1 MKNLSRLILTT
12 LLVFA
17 IGNVNAQDENNPW
30 QLTIGINAVDV
41 FPVGEDAPQGDYFQ
55 EFYNVEDH
63 WSILP
68 AVSLISLQK
77 YIDDGFSVGI
87 SGSIN
92 RLDKWGTALDG
103 TPVSVDNLMYY
114 AVDGSIKYSLSELFK
129 TKKIEPFVGFG
140 GGYTWIEEGTYNTF
154 SNAESGSDLVGSGTL
169 NGTVGLAYWFSDNIG
184 ITINGTNTKDK
195 TR

>member
-30 QLTIGINAVDV
+30 QLAIGINAVDV

-55 EFYNVEDH
+55 EFYNVGDH

-77 YIDDGFSVGI
+77 YIDDGF
-87 SGSIN
+87 
-92 RLDKWGTALDG
+92 
-103 TPVSVDNLMYY
+103 
-114 AVDGSIKYSLSELFK
+114 
-129 TKKIEPFVGFG
+129 
-140 GGYTWIEEGTYNTF
+140 
-154 SNAESGSDLVGSGTL
+154 
-169 NGTVGLAYWFSDNIG
+169 
-184 ITINGTNTKDK
+184 
-195 TR
+195 